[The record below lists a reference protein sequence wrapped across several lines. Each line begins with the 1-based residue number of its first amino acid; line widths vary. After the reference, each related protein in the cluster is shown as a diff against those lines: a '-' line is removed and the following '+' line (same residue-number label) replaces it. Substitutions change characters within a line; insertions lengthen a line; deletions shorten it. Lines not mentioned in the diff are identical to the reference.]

1 MRLANQH
8 CNFGYQLH
16 QCNNLPSVLSEA
28 GWCQVVW
35 TKMNPQRTSDLSVV
49 RELDGRL
56 TTCMSAHIHTRS
68 TRCVI
73 WTVSQ
78 SLSEESADLTAATVV
93 SVALPTA
100 SFTASV
106 PLAGT
111 ERVIC
116 TTSMPINSSYS
127 FVQSLSHCVSCRWL
141 TTRYWPPSWSA
152 TVISASITTK
162 LATPRTR
169 TTFGDRV
176 FAELRSCWS
185 RGKKVFTADWC
196 ALSLVEKTEPWTSAM
211 YRWRRS
217 CQAIVVNPT
226 FMLVSVVCH
235 SVLYANIIPTHAS
248 DADKPNDIQWLLN
261 SFALCVN
268 FDDIN
273 WITNPLV

>member
-16 QCNNLPSVLSEA
+16 QCNNSPSVLPMSEA

-35 TKMNPQRTSDLSVV
+35 TKMNPQKTSDLSVV

-78 SLSEESADLTAATVV
+78 SLSEEAADLTAATVV
-93 SVALPTA
+93 SVASPTA

-106 PLAGT
+106 PSAGT

-116 TTSMPINSSYS
+116 TTSTPINSSYS
-127 FVQSLSHCVSCRWL
+127 IVQSLSRCVSCRWL

-152 TVISASITTK
+152 TAISASITTK
-162 LATPRTR
+162 LATPGTR

-176 FAELRSCWS
+176 FAPAGPWVKRSS
-185 RGKKVFTADWC
+185 QRTD
-196 ALSLVEKTEPWTSAM
+196 
-211 YRWRRS
+211 
-217 CQAIVVNPT
+217 
-226 FMLVSVVCH
+226 VCC
-235 SVLYANIIPTHAS
+235 
-248 DADKPNDIQWLLN
+248 QWLRKRNRGHQLCIADGDLVKLLSWTRHSCSSQLSGTLSCMQT
-261 SFALCVN
+261 SFQLMPAML
-268 FDDIN
+268 
-273 WITNPLV
+273 TNRMTAE